1 MFALANI
8 FSYQSLRAP
17 TCVFDRASPAHTYI
31 ERRHERRQGILLYY
45 LLVHYLR
52 HSMNHYQ
59 LLIKD
64 VSVCNLRQCEP
75 GYRIN
80 PILGKN
86 ASNDDVQTEKLSQ
99 SFSVLA
105 RCFIKCRVRSAA
117 DNHDTIHNS
126 ELGCSRPWWR
136 GYSSVIA
143 VSIERNMTQRRRI
156 RTIS

>member
-1 MFALANI
+1 MVQYQYVPANGC
-8 FSYQSLRAP
+8 SLLFLRSRR
-17 TCVFDRASPAHTYI
+17 TRTYI